1 MFSRILN
8 RQPSHRSIR
17 QQLRIETL
25 QLRYLMAA
33 DLMVAEPVAEV
44 AEATV
49 DEIDTW
55 FVSNANLNSLKDDA
69 QDAHEGETEEDRIV
83 ARLLREA
90 GEHEEREREL
100 REQYDDV
107 EEDQRL
113 EISRQIRQEIEEVIK
128 KYKDAAE
135 IYDAQDSKEAA
146 AENYE
151 NAGDALKRLVDELKR
166 SGELGE
172 DVREEVK
179 DALVAA
185 ARAYRQAAN
194 QHDGLEDEDNKVHAE
209 RLRDAADE
217 CEEAAEEF
225 GFRPGSRWGR

>member
-1 MFSRILN
+1 
-8 RQPSHRSIR
+8 
-17 QQLRIETL
+17 
-25 QLRYLMAA
+25 
-33 DLMVAEPVAEV
+33 MVAEPVAEV

-135 IYDAQDSKEAA
+135 IYDAQGDDESKEAA